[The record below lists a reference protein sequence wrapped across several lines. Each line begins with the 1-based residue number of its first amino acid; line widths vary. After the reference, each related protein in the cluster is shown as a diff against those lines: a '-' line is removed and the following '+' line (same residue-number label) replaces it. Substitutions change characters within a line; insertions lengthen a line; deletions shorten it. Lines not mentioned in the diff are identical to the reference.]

1 MPFNLPAAERGELPP
16 ELSRFG
22 SSATT
27 RAGDAP
33 CLRLLALSGDGERRP
48 SATPVRYVNSSAVRK
63 CPFAARSYLRTPFRV
78 GSALKR
84 RPRPQP
90 PESAAGAGPR
100 PSEGR
105 GREHHSD
112 RRPYQQ
118 PLTVVDSFCPEA
130 TNAYAAAVG
139 FRAETRSTMPS
150 FERSSRSTSNP
161 SARRWPSGSRRRWS
175 AANRTARGSSSR

>member
-1 MPFNLPAAERGELPP
+1 MHGPLNKREALFPGPLAVAGADLNLRPP
-16 ELSRFG
+16 G
-22 SSATT
+22 YK
-27 RAGDAP
+27 
-33 CLRLLALSGDGERRP
+33 
-48 SATPVRYVNSSAVRK
+48 PVGYVNSSAVRK
-63 CPFAARSYLRTPFRV
+63 LPVCSEIVFTHPTGSDRRARER
-78 GSALKR
+78 LKR

-90 PESAAGAGPR
+90 PASAAGAGPR

-105 GREHHSD
+105 GSEHHSD

-118 PLTVVDSFCPEA
+118 SLTVVDSFCPEA

-150 FERSSRSTSNP
+150 FERPSRSTSNP

-175 AANRTARGSSSR
+175 ASNRTARGSSSR